1 MTLRRPII
9 RLICAIILLVMGNHC
24 IQAQIKEVYDS
35 IYYQAVSDSVE
46 RYIRSHPNRFKPE
59 QNRIKVTPLTA
70 INYTQEDGV
79 GIFVGIAGQYRNGL
93 DTVAP
98 LSQISALGYIS
109 TKGSI
114 RVGAVGINYSLSG
127 NSRLEYTATAFY
139 DDRYFWGTG
148 YENGI
153 NPDNKSFFTEGGA
166 KADVSYRFI
175 ISPTFS
181 IAPNVGFD
189 YYEASNFTL
198 THLAKDLPMSYCGFH
213 FGVDLSLDTRDHIV
227 SPTKGVKINL
237 NQKLYPRMFFSSST
251 FHQTTAIADL
261 YFSLWEGGV
270 FAIDLFSESNY
281 GESPWFM
288 WTPIGGDTRM
298 RGYYQGRYRD
308 RNTLIGQ
315 LEYRQ
320 KIYKWHGMVLWG
332 GAGNIFPSYREINL
346 KHTLPNYGIGYRFEL
361 GLLLFKLD
369 AGFGRKGEW
378 SIMAGFNH
386 AF

>member
-1 MTLRRPII
+1 MNLRRPLI
-9 RLICAIILLVMGNHC
+9 RLAFALAFMAVGVYCA
-24 IQAQIKEVYDS
+24 QAQIKEVYDS
-35 IYYQAVSDSVE
+35 IYYKAVSDSVE

-59 QNRIKVTPLTA
+59 QNKMKATPLTA

-79 GIFVGIAGQYRNGL
+79 GIFVGVMGQYRNGM
-93 DTVAP
+93 DTLAP

-114 RVGAVGINYSLSG
+114 RVGVVGINYSLSG
-127 NSRLEYTATAFY
+127 NSRLEYSASAFY
-139 DDRYFWGTG
+139 DDRYFWGIG

-153 NPDNKSFFTEGGA
+153 NPNNKSFFTEVGF
-166 KADVSYRFI
+166 KADASYRFL
-175 ISPTFS
+175 ISPIFS

-189 YYEASNFTL
+189 YYNASSFTYTHLTEGL
-198 THLAKDLPMSYCGFH
+198 THNHCGFH
-213 FGVDLSLDTRDHIV
+213 LGVDISLDTRDHTV
-227 SPTKGVKINL
+227 SPTKGVKLNL
-237 NQKLYPRMFFSSST
+237 NQKLYPRMFFSSSA
-251 FHQTTAIADL
+251 FYQTTAVADL
-261 YFSLWEGGV
+261 YFSAWEGAV

-281 GESPWFM
+281 GDSPWFM

-332 GAGNIFPSYREINL
+332 GAGNIFPSYQEINI